1 MEQKEYKIN
10 EQSFN
15 NLKEINN
22 ALGIIETKGES
33 TMIMA
38 NIRQAMV
45 AIIQQT
51 KEIIET
57 EDKKNKE

>member
-1 MEQKEYKIN
+1 MKQKEYKIS

-38 NIRQAMV
+38 NIRQAMI
-45 AIIQQT
+45 AILQQT
-51 KEIIET
+51 EEIME
-57 EDKKNKE
+57 EPEKGE

>member
-1 MEQKEYKIN
+1 MKQKEYKIN

-22 ALGIIETKGES
+22 ALRIIETRGES

-38 NIRQAMV
+38 NIRQAMA

-51 KEIIET
+51 QETIE
-57 EDKKNKE
+57 EPAKGE